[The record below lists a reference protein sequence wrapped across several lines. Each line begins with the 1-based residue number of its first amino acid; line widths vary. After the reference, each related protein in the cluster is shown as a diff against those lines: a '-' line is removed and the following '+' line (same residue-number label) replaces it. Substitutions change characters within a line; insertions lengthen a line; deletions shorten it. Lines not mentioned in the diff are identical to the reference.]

1 MKKEYPKTYTL
12 YVGNLSDKTFDLDLH
27 KFFSRKYHIASAKV
41 MFDNESKRSKC
52 FGYLNFYSQ
61 EEADKCLEE
70 MNNVMME
77 GKQIVLNKKK
87 GADFDSKANI
97 VVRNIPKEMT
107 QQDLSKLFGK
117 FGKFFSCKVE
127 VFKDG
132 QSRGFGYVQYEK

>member
-1 MKKEYPKTYTL
+1 
-12 YVGNLSDKTFDLDLH
+12 
-27 KFFSRKYHIASAKV
+27 
-41 MFDNESKRSKC
+41 
-52 FGYLNFYSQ
+52 
-61 EEADKCLEE
+61 

-132 QSRGFGYVQYEK
+132 